1 MRIGIVTASDASDP
15 RSWSGT
21 HYFSSKA
28 LCEHVGETVH
38 IGPIQPLS
46 VLFNRVE
53 SRTRKFLSVKDILTK
68 QSIRVAR
75 DNARIVRKLINQKK
89 PDILFAPAGSALIAY
104 LETSLPILYSS
115 DATAR
120 LMFEYYPEFTEVSA
134 RSIRQADELER
145 RSIAR
150 ADALMYPSQWAAQSA
165 IEDYHAD
172 PRKIHVIP
180 FGANFA
186 NAPDR
191 ERALTPRPGPA
202 IKLLFVGVN
211 WDRKGGAIAVAALRE
226 LLAKGVNAE
235 LTVVGCIPP
244 ESVDRDRVE
253 IFPFLDKNDPVQA
266 KKLSSIYLTSDL
278 LILPT
283 RNECYGIV
291 FCEAAAHGVPSI
303 ATATGGVPDVIRDRV
318 TGFVLPA
325 EADGKEYADRIIA
338 TISDKENLATLRKN
352 ARDDYEKR
360 LNWEVWA
367 SRMKPIVDEVLAKY
381 QRRTA

>member
-1 MRIGIVTASDASDP
+1 MKIGVVTESDASDP

-21 HYFSSKA
+21 HYFASKA
-28 LCEHVGETVH
+28 LGDHVGEVMFL
-38 IGPIQPLS
+38 GPIQPFS
-46 VLFNRVE
+46 VLFNRVG
-53 SRTRKFLSVKDILTK
+53 SRARKFFNIKDILTK
-68 QSIRVAR
+68 QSIKVAR
-75 DNARIVRKLINQKK
+75 DNARIIRKLIRREE
-89 PDILFAPAGSALIAY
+89 PDILFAPAGSALVAC
-104 LETSLPILYSS
+104 LETELPILYSS
-115 DATAR
+115 DATAQ
-120 LMFEYYPEFTEVSA
+120 LMFEYYPEFSKIST

-150 ADALMYPSQWAAQSA
+150 ADALIYPTNWAAQSA
-165 IEDYHAD
+165 IEHYQAD
-172 PRKIHVIP
+172 PKKVHVIP
-180 FGANFA
+180 FGANFQ
-186 NAPDR
+186 NVPDR

-202 IKLLFVGVN
+202 LKLLFVGVN
-211 WDRKGGAIAVAALRE
+211 WDRKGGTIAVAALRE
-226 LLAKGVNAE
+226 LLAKGMNAE

-244 ESVDRDRVE
+244 ETVDRDQ
-253 IFPFLDKNDPVQA
+253 ITIIPFLDKNDSAQA
-266 KKLSSIYLTSDL
+266 KKLSSLYLKSDF

-283 RNECYGIV
+283 RNECYGIA

-303 ATATGGVPDVIRDRV
+303 ATATGGVPDVIRDGV

-325 EADGKEYADRIIA
+325 EAGGKEYADRIIT
-338 TISDKENLATLRKN
+338 TIADKEHLATLRKN